1 MIIITGNYKF
11 AQILA
16 FKYSE
21 LDNHRESKIGTTDS
35 GDTSHTVL
43 NQIIKLCQKQ
53 NAWMWVVLNSL
64 YLWPNRLF
72 QVKFHLSDYK
82 HL

>member
-1 MIIITGNYKF
+1 MIIIIGNYKS
-11 AQILA
+11 ARILT
-16 FKYSE
+16 FKYSL

-53 NAWMWVVLNSL
+53 NA
-64 YLWPNRLF
+64 
-72 QVKFHLSDYK
+72 
-82 HL
+82 